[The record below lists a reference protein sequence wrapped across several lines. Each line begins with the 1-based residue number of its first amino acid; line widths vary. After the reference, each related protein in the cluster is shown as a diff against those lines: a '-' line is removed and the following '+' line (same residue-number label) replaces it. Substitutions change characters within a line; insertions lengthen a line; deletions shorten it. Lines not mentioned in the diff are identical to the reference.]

1 MQAACWYVLLL
12 LQPTVYLVSRD
23 RSSIFGDSTLTE
35 RSSTW
40 WGGRG
45 EKEGEA
51 TSSVRAVLPE
61 TVNELWEAVLW
72 IPAGVFGVLIPI
84 SCFIFPIS

>member
-1 MQAACWYVLLL
+1 M
-12 LQPTVYLVSRD
+12 
-23 RSSIFGDSTLTE
+23 G
-35 RSSTW
+35 
-40 WGGRG
+40 G

-72 IPAGVFGVLIPI
+72 IPAGVFGVLIPFLALF
-84 SCFIFPIS
+84 SPSPNRGF